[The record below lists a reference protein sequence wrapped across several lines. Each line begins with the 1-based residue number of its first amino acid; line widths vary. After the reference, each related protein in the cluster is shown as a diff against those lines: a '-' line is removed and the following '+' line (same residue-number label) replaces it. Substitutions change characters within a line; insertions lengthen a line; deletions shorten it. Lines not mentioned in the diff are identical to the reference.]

1 MQVTSTS
8 TILKTNSQN
17 SISPFDEKTKKDN
30 SFDSLVES
38 DVDEKNKTKEL
49 LEELE
54 FVAKTGFTKEEL
66 KKIQEIL
73 DKLAQARAQDRKSAQ
88 SIEEY
93 LQNLKSDLQYAIHK
107 VTGKNMDFDKEM
119 LSNFIN
125 SQKDKNELL
134 ATTTDE
140 ELRLIK
146 ELKKG

>member
-73 DKLAQARAQDRKSAQ
+73 DKLAQARVQDRKSAQ

>member
-73 DKLAQARAQDRKSAQ
+73 DKLAQARVQDRKSAQ

-146 ELKKG
+146 ELKK